1 MKRTLGTLVA
11 APIAAGLLFLGA
23 GIAAADNGADNNNGS
38 TSTQTTTTTSTSTTS
53 NTGSGNVSGGVDGNY
68 NATQQSATGSGA
80 TNQNNTAGVKDNGGV
95 VVIEQGNNSNGESV
109 QGAWGGFFP
118 FWF

>member
-1 MKRTLGTLVA
+1 MKRTLGALAVA
-11 APIAAGLLFLGA
+11 PLAAGLLIFGA
-23 GIAAADNGADNNNGS
+23 GAAVADNGADANNGS
-38 TSTQTTTTTSTSTTS
+38 TSSATTTSTSTTS
-53 NTGSGNVSGGVDGNY
+53 NTGSGNVSGGLDGNY
-68 NATQQSATGSGA
+68 NATQQSANGAGA

-95 VVIEQGNNSNGESV
+95 VVIEQGNNSNGQSQ